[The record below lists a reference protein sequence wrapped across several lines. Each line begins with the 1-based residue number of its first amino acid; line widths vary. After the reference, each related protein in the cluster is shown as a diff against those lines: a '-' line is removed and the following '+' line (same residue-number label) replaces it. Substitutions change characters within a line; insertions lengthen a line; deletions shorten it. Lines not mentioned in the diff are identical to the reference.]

1 MLNFD
6 FVVEEISSDI
16 LISKAFKSVSKFKKT
31 FLCLSRF
38 LKFTVILTLLTVVS
52 QIFALPHHL
61 PSPYAHHAVLENDA
75 QEAYIPEHLKNPFY
89 KTPRW
94 RVKYCLIKVVSI
106 NVCCRVR
113 NVLAWFSSLHYGET
127 PVKNRIADAVPRKE
141 IYKLLTHAGL
151 VPRSNFP
158 YVWKAAVKISCKY
171 RIKMLTTNLY
181 RIKIKWRMNHRRCS
195 LARVKIIP
203 RANCANSKI
212 CICRQAFHKW
222 ISLQFSCLRSFSVS
236 SSRLN
241 FPDGNI
247 FVSLTDG
254 KHKSFFLLLIFI
266 DVKELA
272 T

>member
-1 MLNFD
+1 M
-6 FVVEEISSDI
+6 
-16 LISKAFKSVSKFKKT
+16 SVAGWETSWLGTVHCTMGKRRWKT
-31 FLCLSRF
+31 A
-38 LKFTVILTLLTVVS
+38 LLTQFHGRKSTNYSHMLDSSRGVIS
-52 QIFALPHHL
+52 LMYEKLQWK
-61 PSPYAHHAVLENDA
+61 S
-75 QEAYIPEHLKNPFY
+75 
-89 KTPRW
+89 
-94 RVKYCLIKVVSI
+94 RV
-106 NVCCRVR
+106 N
-113 NVLAWFSSLHYGET
+113 
-127 PVKNRIADAVPRKE
+127 
-141 IYKLLTHAGL
+141 
-151 VPRSNFP
+151 
-158 YVWKAAVKISCKY
+158 KY

-203 RANCANSKI
+203 RANCANSEI

-247 FVSLTDG
+247 FVSLTGG